1 MKNEILLSK
10 LEAVNDYM
18 VKVRRYL
25 HTIPEISGNEVETTK
40 YLQEEVKKYGL
51 PIEMVTETGFIAT
64 LDTGKPGKTIAL
76 RTDIDGLPLEE
87 DENNLKGKKLVIS
100 KNLGKCHACGH
111 DGHMAILL
119 GAMKVLCDIKE
130 DLYGKILFCFEDGEE
145 IWTGIHQMI
154 DALSKKE
161 IDAVYGTHVTSFMN
175 TGTISIEP
183 GPRMAGR
190 AIIEMEVCG
199 KSGHGSRPD
208 LSINP
213 VFATAQVLNAI
224 SSAWNNQIDVTQTVT
239 LGITQIHGGT
249 ANNIIPEKV
258 FIGGTLRFFNMEE
271 GQKAV
276 DVLKNV
282 SDYTAKA
289 HRCNMN
295 FLNVKVASDPV
306 INEEKLS
313 EFATT
318 SLSEVLPPEALVTG
332 VNWFASESFS
342 EYCKKYP
349 SILAFVGIRNE
360 TLGIGAEHHNIQF
373 DFDDNALKVGAT
385 ATVKFTLDFLTKNM

>member
-1 MKNEILLSK
+1 MNNEILLSK
-10 LEAVNDYM
+10 IDEVNDYM
-18 VKVRRYL
+18 VNARRYL
-25 HTIPEISGNEVETTK
+25 HTIPEISGKEVETSK

-51 PIEMVTETGFIAT
+51 PIERVTETGFIAT

-76 RTDIDGLPLEE
+76 RADIDGLPLDE
-87 DENNLKGKKLVIS
+87 DENNLKGKKVVVS
-100 KNLGKCHACGH
+100 KNPGTCHACGH

-119 GAMKVLCDIKE
+119 GSMKVLCDLKDE
-130 DLYGKILFCFEDGEE
+130 LKGKILFCFEDGEE
-145 IWTGIHQMI
+145 IWTGIHQMME
-154 DALSKKE
+154 ALSKKE
-161 IDAVYGTHVTSFMN
+161 IDAVYGTHVTSFMK
-175 TGTISIEP
+175 TGTISVEP

-190 AIIEMEVCG
+190 ALVEMEVCG

-213 VFATAQVLNAI
+213 VFAAAQVLNGI
-224 SSAWNNQIDVTQTVT
+224 SNAWNNQIDVTKTVT

-258 FIGGTLRFFNMEE
+258 YIGGTLRFFDMEE

-289 HRCNMN
+289 HRCSVN
-295 FLNVKVASDPV
+295 FVNVEVVSDPV
-306 INEEKLS
+306 INDEKLS

-318 SLSEVLPPEALVTG
+318 SLREVFPPEALITD

-349 SILAFVGIRNE
+349 SIFAFVGIKNE
-360 TLGIGAEHHNIQF
+360 ELGIGAEHHNVQF

-385 ATVKFTLDFLTKNM
+385 ATVKFVVDFLRH